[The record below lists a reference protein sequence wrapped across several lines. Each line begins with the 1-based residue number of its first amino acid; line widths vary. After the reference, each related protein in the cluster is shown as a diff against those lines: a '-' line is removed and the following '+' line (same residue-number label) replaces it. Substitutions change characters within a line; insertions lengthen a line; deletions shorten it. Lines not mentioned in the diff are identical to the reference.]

1 MTNKTTFT
9 GEVNIP
15 SNSSYKIGGSA
26 APFMRVVT
34 STAVNTG
41 AAGSTPTITAGGN
54 SSAGSITFAIPRG
67 TGGQDGDNG
76 PPGTPG
82 PPGANGQAGPPGPPG
97 PSGGAGPPGN
107 TGGTHPN
114 GNVGTHT
121 NNNIHTNAYFRSN
134 GHAYLDNHSSFVFYA
149 TQHTHAQG
157 YPGGSYNYYVYGD
170 DDGGLRT
177 VGHQYNAAI
186 GCYVP
191 HYIRAAA
198 MSVRSDSR
206 QKKEVTTL
214 DTETCLNKIK
224 KIRPV
229 SYYDKSIDRFSLGF
243 IAQEMKKEINIVVD
257 DREIGYINNLQ
268 VMGRFSN
275 KRSQRVHGDSTT
287 TAKGDWNL
295 YTFTLAEGV
304 EWPDPMPLG
313 VRPKGYLST
322 AASLGSHEDR
332 PIEHIKFSC
341 LGDFKYNIKCFSVAV
356 YDYKYS
362 GPVKERSVDLLIAA
376 KTDEYPG
383 DNEFPRIDIDE
394 DELYFLE
401 GMNVDNI
408 HSINYPEVFTT
419 LTAAVQELDKKR
431 VSNQKRIDALESKV

>member
-26 APFMRVVT
+26 APFMRVVS

-54 SSAGSITFAIPRG
+54 ASAGSITFAIPRG
-67 TGGQDGDNG
+67 TGGQDGSNG
-76 PPGTPG
+76 PPGNNGGQGNQG
-82 PPGANGQAGPPGPPG
+82 PQGGQGNQGPQGPTG
-97 PSGGAGPPGN
+97 PSGSSG
-107 TGGTHPN
+107 

-121 NNNIHTNAYFRSN
+121 NNNIHTNSYFRSN
-134 GHAYLDNHSSFVFYA
+134 GYGYLDNHASFVFYA
-149 TQHTHAQG
+149 TQNTHAQG
-157 YPGGSYNYYVYGD
+157 YPGGYYTYYVYGD
-170 DDGGLRT
+170 DDGGTRT
-177 VGHQYNAAI
+177 VGNNYNAAI

-198 MSVRSDSR
+198 LSIRSDSR

-224 KIRPV
+224 KTRPV
-229 SYYDKSIDRFSLGF
+229 SYHDKSTDRFSLGF

-257 DREIGYINNLQ
+257 DKEVGYIANLQ
-268 VMGRFSN
+268 VMGHFSN
-275 KRSQRVHGDSTT
+275 KRSQPVYEDSTT

-313 VRPKGYLST
+313 VRPKGEVST
-322 AASLGSHEDR
+322 AASLGSTEDR
-332 PIEHIKFSC
+332 PIEHIKFTC
-341 LGDFKYNIKCFSVAV
+341 MGAFKTYIKCFSVAV
-356 YDYKYS
+356 YDYKFS
-362 GPVKERSVDLLIAA
+362 GEVKERSVDLLIPV

-383 DNEFPRIDIDE
+383 DTEFPRIDIDE

-408 HSINYPEVFTT
+408 HAINYPEVFTT
-419 LTAAVQELDKKR
+419 LTGAVQELDKKR

>member
-54 SSAGSITFAIPRG
+54 ASAGSITFAIPRG
-67 TGGQDGDNG
+67 TGGQDGSDG
-76 PPGTPG
+76 PAGTPG
-82 PPGANGQAGPPGPPG
+82 PPGAAGNQGPPGPSGPNGGAGPPGPPG
-97 PSGGAGPPGN
+97 NSG
-107 TGGTHPN
+107 

-121 NNNIHTNAYFRSN
+121 NNNIHTTSYFRSN
-134 GHAYLDNHSSFVFYA
+134 GSAHLDNHNAFVFYA
-149 TQHTHAQG
+149 TQNTHAQG
-157 YPGGSYNYYVYGD
+157 YPGGYYTFYVYAD
-170 DDGGLRT
+170 DDSGLRT
-177 VGHQYNAAI
+177 VGNYYNANI
-186 GCYVP
+186 GCFVP
-191 HYIRAAA
+191 HYIRAEGL
-198 MSVRSDSR
+198 SIRSDSR

-224 KIRPV
+224 KTRPV
-229 SYYDKSIDRFSLGF
+229 SYLNKSDGRFSLGF

-257 DREIGYINNLQ
+257 DREVGYITNLQ
-268 VMGRFSN
+268 VMGQFSN
-275 KRSQRVHGDSTT
+275 KRSQRVDEDSTT

-313 VRPKGYLST
+313 VRPKGEVST
-322 AASLGSHEDR
+322 AASLGSTEDR
-332 PIEHIKFSC
+332 PVEHIKFTC
-341 LGDFKYNIKCFSVAV
+341 MGAFKTDIKCFSVAV
-356 YDYKYS
+356 YDYKFS
-362 GPVKERSVDLLIAA
+362 GAVKERSVDLLIPA

-408 HSINYPEVFTT
+408 HAINYPEVFTT
-419 LTAAVQELDKKR
+419 LTGAVQELDKKR